1 VKYLFITDDPAM
13 AAYVD
18 ACGVDRLFV
27 DLETLGKQERQ
38 RRFDTV
44 ISRHDAR
51 NIGPVKAAARR
62 AEVMV
67 RLNPLHAGSDREVDA
82 AVEAGADSLMLPMFR
97 TAEEVAGFCRL
108 VRGRVPVIPL
118 VETADALRSLRDAI
132 AVEGVTEIHVGLN
145 DLHRD
150 LGLRFLFE
158 PLASGLVEAATEH
171 CRRRDFPFG
180 VGGISRVG
188 HGEIPGEL
196 VLAEHCR
203 IGSSRAILSR
213 AFHERAKNLDELRA
227 KIDLPT
233 EIGKLRV
240 AEWKLLRRTP
250 EEIEH
255 DKQRFRHAVLNVVR
269 KAA

>member
-1 VKYLFITDDPAM
+1 MIYLFITDDPAT

-18 ACGVDRLFV
+18 ACGVERVFI

-38 RRFDTV
+38 GRFDTV
-44 ISRHDAR
+44 ISRHDER
-51 NIGPVKAAARR
+51 NIGPVKRSVRR

-67 RLNPLHAGSDREVDA
+67 RLNPPHPGSEREIDA
-82 AVEAGADSLMLPMFR
+82 AIDAGADSLMLPMFR
-97 TAEEVAGFCRL
+97 TANEVRTFCRL
-108 VRGRVPVIPL
+108 VRGRLPVIPL
-118 VETADALRSLRDAI
+118 VETADALRNLRDVV
-132 AVEGVTEIHVGLN
+132 AVDGVTEIHVGLN

-150 LGLRFLFE
+150 LGLKFLFE
-158 PLASGLVEAATEH
+158 PLAAGLVEAATEH
-171 CRRRDFPFG
+171 CRRRDMPFG

-213 AFHERAKNLDELRA
+213 AFHQRAASLAELRD
-227 KIDLPT
+227 KIDLPA
-233 EIGKLRV
+233 EFAKLRA
-240 AEWKLLRRTP
+240 AERRLLGRTP
-250 EEIEH
+250 SEIQH
-255 DKQRFRHAVLNVVR
+255 DRNRFRQAVTNVVR